1 MYPNPF
7 TDFTTLTLDNF
18 NSKDATTLII
28 YDSKGAIVENKK
40 ITATSTTIS
49 KSNLED
55 GIYYVVMNVNGKAVT
70 STKMCI
76 Q

>member
-1 MYPNPF
+1 ME
-7 TDFTTLTLDNF
+7 NF
-18 NSKDATTLII
+18 VFFYKPESKNGYL
-28 YDSKGAIVENKK
+28 SNWSEHSIVENKK